1 LDYIKKEHKMLL
13 PLMSQNEDTGNG
25 KESLVLRKIPSS
37 QQENVLNIQAPLQL
51 GLSSAPES
59 LSTVY

>member
-1 LDYIKKEHKMLL
+1 MLL